1 MCIIADRCV
10 DVIWNNFTA
19 LCRAF
24 DSLNVFASDP
34 VMFFWLFV
42 QFTICL
48 KLWAGY
54 AANAV
59 GDQEAPPHYLD
70 PGTKFV
76 LWWLPASLRFPA
88 IGRESCL
95 SLIQTQRTVMYK
107 KPIKPKSGGCWNMNP
122 VTPRSL
128 FKHHRLQRSSWDV
141 SDADKSGL
149 CSHFLPIKGSIALV
163 LYDHV
168 NPWLRVSVAGK
179 VA

>member
-1 MCIIADRCV
+1 MFIISHIRCV

-24 DSLNVFASDP
+24 DSLNVFASHP
-34 VMFFWLFV
+34 VMFFWLSV
-42 QFTICL
+42 QFTIRL
-48 KLWAGY
+48 KLWAGN

-95 SLIQTQRTVMYK
+95 YLIQTQRTVRFK
-107 KPIKPKSGGCWNMNP
+107 KPIKPKSAAETWTLWPPGAFS
-122 VTPRSL
+122 SL
-128 FKHHRLQRSSWDV
+128 VCTNVAK
-141 SDADKSGL
+141 
-149 CSHFLPIKGSIALV
+149 V
-163 LYDHV
+163 L
-168 NPWLRVSVAGK
+168 LSRVWCR
-179 VA
+179 

>member
-1 MCIIADRCV
+1 MFIIWDRCV
-10 DVIWNNFTA
+10 DVIWTNIMA

-70 PGTKFV
+70 PGTTFV
-76 LWWLPASLRFPA
+76 LWWLHASLRFPA

-95 SLIQTQRTVMYK
+95 YLIQTQRTMMDK

-128 FKHHRLQRSSWDV
+128 FRHCLH
-141 SDADKSGL
+141 
-149 CSHFLPIKGSIALV
+149 KGWKGPPETCLMQISQGRAVISF
-163 LYDHV
+163 
-168 NPWLRVSVAGK
+168 WLRALLH
-179 VA
+179 